1 MSSLT
6 ILLVV
11 TIEIIIHIFDL
22 LHSNVSD
29 YFYHFL
35 KKILLEYLLWYNP
48 FLLLHC
54 CCHPLKSPSNC
65 PEYLWHSETLLR
77 YLSDL
82 FHFYQSSNQAI
93 QVCVSSKQRTVKTQM
108 SGHWETGRTTINPVW
123 LPRKCGKRKRKASN
137 VKLPLNSM

>member
-35 KKILLEYLLWYNP
+35 KKILLEYLL
-48 FLLLHC
+48 
-54 CCHPLKSPSNC
+54 
-65 PEYLWHSETLLR
+65 
-77 YLSDL
+77 
-82 FHFYQSSNQAI
+82 
-93 QVCVSSKQRTVKTQM
+93 
-108 SGHWETGRTTINPVW
+108 
-123 LPRKCGKRKRKASN
+123 
-137 VKLPLNSM
+137 